1 MPVTEVAIEGRMGPD
16 AQARTILAM
25 QRAIQILEQAR
36 QRVEEGTIDR
46 TIGRQIGEAMLL
58 ADQIGRSSR

>member
-1 MPVTEVAIEGRMGPD
+1 MPVTEGAIEGRMGPD

-25 QRAIQILEQAR
+25 RRAIEALEQAR